1 MTNNKLTPERIDVA
15 RALIKNHI
23 EMLEHELDILPDE
36 EIYAD
41 VTREEIEHHETALA
55 ALELAEQ
62 LRWRKPEEADGG
74 SSRIVIVA
82 RRNGK
87 TGRIRY
93 AERTEGLIKFSYNV
107 VGFIRIPEWEAQ
119 HGQD

>member
-1 MTNNKLTPERIDVA
+1 MTNDKLTADRIEAAIPE
-15 RALIKNHI
+15 
-23 EMLEHELDILPDE
+23 
-36 EIYAD
+36 
-41 VTREEIEHHETALA
+41 VTRIRDAIYHRRSSLHLETALA